1 MNIKNNIYWRNRAKD
16 IFWFKKPKIVLKKTR
31 DNYIFYSD
39 GTTNVAYNCIENN
52 INKGLKNKT
61 AIIFFDK
68 YYKHY
73 NLTYGHL
80 KNLCNYFIFHLKKK
94 IKNINLKKEIIAI
107 HSSAN
112 LCSAITMLTCAKL
125 GLTHAVLFDDL
136 PKEAIKVRLKLLK
149 CKILITS
156 TDDEN
161 YLLKIKPLEKEL
173 GLKVIRFKRSNKK
186 EDPFTFENFLKNKN
200 FKKENYNYKEINSNK
215 ALFVLFTSGSTG
227 IPKGVI
233 HSSGGYLL
241 YSKVTCQKQFGIEK
255 KTIILTASD
264 AGWING
270 HTYALYGPLSLGATT
285 IILEKPLD
293 LLRTK
298 IIRKILMNLKVNILY
313 LPVTLIRLMKGT
325 FQKKLYSK
333 YLKVLGSMGEPLSR
347 HVAIWFGKAFSKRYL
362 PIINT
367 YFQTETGAII
377 ASPKFN
383 YKKKFKSYGTVGEPL
398 GKFLNIFLEKKN
410 KEIKV
415 GSPWPGCMIKIINGK
430 KIWNSYFDKK
440 RNFKLFDH
448 GEFDKQKNLIVHGR
462 IDDVINIRGHRV
474 GSGEIE
480 SLLLKNKK
488 IKEACAIAVDDEIEA
503 KKIIIFVSLNKI
515 ISKNI
520 IENIIINNFGTFLKP
535 KSIFIIPELPKTR
548 SGKILR
554 RVLRQIYLNPNIN
567 NLGDLST
574 VLDKNI
580 LLIIKK
586 IVKNEE
592 DRRK

>member
-1 MNIKNNIYWRNRAKD
+1 MNIKNNIYWKNRIED
-16 IFWFKKPKIVLKKTR
+16 IFWFKKPKIVLKK
-31 DNYIFYSD
+31 NKGKNFFYPD

-61 AIIFFDK
+61 ALIFCDK
-68 YYKHY
+68 YDKYY
-73 NLTYGHL
+73 NLTYDEL
-80 KNLCNYFIFHLKKK
+80 SNLCNYFIFQLKEK
-94 IKNINLKKEIIAI
+94 IKTKKFKNEIIAI

-112 LCSAITMLTCAKL
+112 LCSTITMLSCAKL

-136 PKEAIKVRLKLLK
+136 PKEAIKIRLKLLK
-149 CKILITS
+149 SKILITS
-156 TDDEN
+156 TDDKN
-161 YLLKIKPLEKEL
+161 FFQKIKPLEKEL
-173 GLKVIRFKRSNKK
+173 GLIIIRFERSNIKK
-186 EDPFTFENFLKNKN
+186 NPFTFENFLKNKN
-200 FKKENYNYKEINSNK
+200 FKKQNYNYKQINSNK

-241 YSKVTCQKQFGIEK
+241 YSKLTCQKQFGIQK

-298 IIRKILMNLKVNILY
+298 IIKKILNDFKVNILY

-325 FQKKLYSK
+325 FQKKIYGK

-347 HVAIWFGKAFSKRYL
+347 HVAIWFGAAFSKTYL
-362 PIINT
+362 PIVNT

-383 YKKKFKSYGTVGEPL
+383 YKKTFKSYGTVGKPL
-398 GKFLNIFLEKKN
+398 GNFLDIFLEKNN
-410 KEIKV
+410 KEIKI
-415 GSPWPGCMIKIINGK
+415 GNPWPGCMIKIINGN
-430 KIWNSYFDKK
+430 KIWNNYFDKK

-448 GEFDKQKNLIVHGR
+448 GEFDNEKNLIIHGR

-480 SLLLKNKK
+480 SILLQNKK

-503 KKIIIFVSLNKI
+503 KKILIFVSLNKTI
-515 ISKNI
+515 GKNI

-535 KSIFIIPELPKTR
+535 KSIFIIPELPKTK

-567 NLGDLST
+567 ELGDLST
-574 VLDKNI
+574 VLDKNA
-580 LLIIKK
+580 LLIINK
-586 IVKNEE
+586 IVKNEKN
-592 DRRK
+592 R

>member
-1 MNIKNNIYWRNRAKD
+1 MNTKNSNYWANKIKD
-16 IFWFKKPKIVLKKTR
+16 IFWFNKPKIILKNNRNK
-31 DNYIFYSD
+31 NIFYPD

-68 YYKHY
+68 YDKNY
-73 NLTYGHL
+73 NLTYDHL
-80 KNLCNYFIFHLKKK
+80 SNLCNFFIFQFKKK
-94 IKNINLKKEIIAI
+94 IKKINLKNEIIAI

-112 LCSAITMLTCAKL
+112 LCSSITMLSCAKL

-136 PKEAIKVRLKLLK
+136 PKEAIRVRLKLLK
-149 CKILITS
+149 SKILITS
-156 TDDEN
+156 TDDKN
-161 YLLKIKPLEKEL
+161 FLLKIKPLEKEL
-173 GLKVIRFKRSNKK
+173 GLTIIRFERLNKK
-186 EDPFTFENFLKNKN
+186 RNPFTFENFLKNKN
-200 FKKENYNYKEINSNK
+200 FKKENYDYKEINSNK

-227 IPKGVI
+227 IPKGVV

-241 YSKVTCQKQFGIEK
+241 YSKLTCQKQFGIKK

-285 IILEKPLD
+285 IILEKPLA

-298 IIRKILMNLKVNILY
+298 IVKKILINFKVNIFY

-325 FQKKLYSK
+325 FQKKIYGK
-333 YLKVLGSMGEPLSR
+333 NLKVLGSMGEPLSR
-347 HVAIWFGKAFSKRYL
+347 HVAIWFGSAFSKKYL
-362 PIINT
+362 PIVNT

-383 YKKKFKSYGTVGEPL
+383 YKKKFKSYGTVGKPL
-398 GKFLNIFLEKKN
+398 GKFLNIFLENKN

-415 GSPWPGCMIKIINGK
+415 GNPWPGCMIKIINGK
-430 KIWNSYFDKK
+430 RVWNSYFDKK

-448 GEFDKQKNLIVHGR
+448 GEFDKEKNLIVHGR

-474 GSGEIE
+474 GSGELE
-480 SLLLKNKK
+480 SILLKNKK

-503 KKIIIFVSLNKI
+503 KKIVIFVSLNKVV
-515 ISKNI
+515 NRTV

-554 RVLRQIYLNPNIN
+554 RVLRQIYLNPQIDE
-567 NLGDLST
+567 LGDLST
-574 VLDKNI
+574 VLDKNA
-580 LLIIKK
+580 LLNIKK

-592 DRRK
+592 NG